1 MAPIPREL
9 LQLPR
14 GHTLADR
21 VRADLAFRAKF
32 RATVAAMGSVATEVD
47 GLPGPPWH
55 RRCVL
60 DHLRAAGQ
68 ALVDWHDDLC
78 ASEDK
83 GKDKDKDEAHKAG
96 SRKIWSDVE
105 KTIAVVTQLKMKDV
119 KAVFAALRTIAYA
132 EVKKTNKFVIPQL
145 LTIKVK
151 HKPARKAG
159 TNMMFGKEVK
169 VVAKPASKVVK
180 VFPGKAVKDSIRDL
194 AVWE

>member
-60 DHLRAAGQ
+60 SHLRAAGQ

-83 GKDKDKDEAHKAG
+83 DEERKAG
-96 SRKIWSDVE
+96 SRTRWSDVE
-105 KTIAVVTQLKMKDV
+105 KTIAVAMQLKMKDV

-180 VFPGKAVKDSIRDL
+180 VFPGKAVKGAIRDL
-194 AVWE
+194 TVWE

>member
-14 GHTLADR
+14 GHTLAER

-83 GKDKDKDEAHKAG
+83 EWCPLSFVFCRKAG
-96 SRKIWSDVE
+96 SRARWSDVE
-105 KTIAVVTQLKMKDV
+105 KTIAVAMQIKVKDV

-132 EVKKTNKFVIPQL
+132 EVKKTKKFVIPKL
-145 LTIKVK
+145 LTLELK

-159 TNMMFGKEVK
+159 TKVMFGREVK
-169 VVAKPASKVVK
+169 VAAKPASKVVR
-180 VFPGKAVKDSIRDL
+180 VFPAKALKDSI
-194 AVWE
+194 

>member
-1 MAPIPREL
+1 MV
-9 LQLPR
+9 
-14 GHTLADR
+14 G
-21 VRADLAFRAKF
+21 
-32 RATVAAMGSVATEVD
+32 
-47 GLPGPPWH
+47 
-55 RRCVL
+55 
-60 DHLRAAGQ
+60 
-68 ALVDWHDDLC
+68 WHDDLC

-83 GKDKDKDEAHKAG
+83 DWCPLSSVFCRKAG
-96 SRKIWSDVE
+96 SRARWSDVE
-105 KTIAVVTQLKMKDV
+105 KTIAVAMQIKMKDV

-180 VFPGKAVKDSIRDL
+180 VFPGKAVKDAIRDL
-194 AVWE
+194 TVWE

>member
-1 MAPIPREL
+1 MAPIPKEL

-14 GHTLADR
+14 GHTLAER

-47 GLPGPPWH
+47 GLPGSPWR

-60 DHLRAAGQ
+60 SHLRAAGQ

-83 GKDKDKDEAHKAG
+83 DWCPLSSVFCRKAG
-96 SRKIWSDVE
+96 SRARWSDVE
-105 KTIAVVTQLKMKDV
+105 KMIAVATQIKVNDV

-132 EVKKTNKFVIPQL
+132 EVKKTKKFVIPKL
-145 LTIKVK
+145 LTLELK

-159 TNMMFGKEVK
+159 TKVMFGRELK
-169 VVAKPASKVVK
+169 VAAKPASKVVR
-180 VFPGKAVKDSIRDL
+180 VFPAKALKDSI
-194 AVWE
+194 